1 MAKIMVIEDE
11 AAIRE
16 EVMEW
21 LQFEGHNVSGA
32 SSGRPAIAAIQR
44 DPPDIVLCDI
54 WMPEM
59 DGYAVLIELRSNPAL
74 AHIPFVFLS
83 ASASHE
89 AVRYG
94 MDLGADDYLTKP
106 FTHAELIRAIESR
119 LHKQSSQNDHV
130 SERMEAL
137 SEALEDERT
146 KRLLKTR
153 LVAMFSH
160 DFRTPL
166 STIMSSVE
174 LIRHYEAR
182 MTPERKAMHLDRIEG
197 SVHLLMQMLDDMLLI
212 AQMESGSFQ
221 YHPEALDL
229 SDLTSE
235 VLDEFRAV
243 YGGARTLTLR
253 AEGSCCTQADRRLF
267 RQILANLVANAIK
280 YSPDD
285 SEVIVGLDNRGDYVE
300 MVVEDQGI
308 GIPADDLEAIFEP
321 FHRAGNAEEF
331 KGTGLGLT
339 IVKEAVE
346 RHGGTI
352 RVESEIE
359 KGSRFI
365 VTIPAAPAG

>member
-16 EVMEW
+16 EVIEW
-21 LQFEGHNVSGA
+21 LQFEGHSVSGA
-32 SSGRPAIAAIQR
+32 DSGRPAIEAILQ

-59 DGYAVLIELRSNPAL
+59 DGYAVLIELRSNPML
-74 AHIPFVFLS
+74 SHIPFVFLS

-106 FTHAELIRAIESR
+106 FTHAELLRAIESR
-119 LHKQSSQNDHV
+119 LQKHTSQNDQIR
-130 SERMEAL
+130 ERLEVL
-137 SEALEDERT
+137 TEALEEERT

-166 STIMSSVE
+166 SSIMSSVE
-174 LIRHYEAR
+174 LIRHYESR
-182 MTPERKAMHLDRIEG
+182 MTPERKAMHLDRIDG
-197 SVHLLMQMLDDMLLI
+197 SVHQLLQMLDDMLLV

-221 YHPEALDL
+221 YHPEPLELAEWVGEIL
-229 SDLTSE
+229 E
-235 VLDEFRAV
+235 EFRTM
-243 YGGARTLTLR
+243 YGMTRTLTLK
-253 AEGSCCTQADRRLF
+253 ADVGCCVQADRRLF
-267 RQILANLVANAIK
+267 RQILVNLVANAIK
-280 YSPDD
+280 YSNED
-285 SEVIVGLDNRGDYVE
+285 SEVIVWVKHTGDQIE
-300 MVVEDQGI
+300 LIVEDHGI
-308 GIPADDLEAIFEP
+308 GIPAEDLESVFEP

-346 RHGGTI
+346 RHAGTI
-352 RVESEIE
+352 RIESEVGV
-359 KGSRFI
+359 GSRFI
-365 VTIPAAPAG
+365 VSLPASGK